1 MMPSSALQNYHCHY
15 SFFFFSTQNCFFLPR
30 AAGGRGQAQ
39 HPVPSEGCCTGP
51 SPLAHNRGTAVLP
64 RSLSLD
70 AAAAPGGLGC
80 APRTPTRPRLQ
91 VPAGEQVTRRW
102 PTGGPSPRALS
113 EPGWPTPS
121 HRPPPLG
128 RPLRVPGRRTPA
140 GTWGSW
146 RRPFR
151 EQGFQIQV
159 SFSPK
164 AYARYL
170 RYPCEWRR
178 KTKTQ
183 QSLSQMPVLLNI
195 RRLLNSL
202 DVRVSPTKQ
211 PF

>member
-15 SFFFFSTQNCFFLPR
+15 SFFFAFQLKTAFSSLEPRGRPGAGAAPRPPGGMMPHGSLPAR
-30 AAGGRGQAQ
+30 PQPEPGRGR
-39 HPVPSEGCCTGP
+39 S
-51 SPLAHNRGTAVLP
+51 SRG
-64 RSLSLD
+64 
-70 AAAAPGGLGC
+70 
-80 APRTPTRPRLQ
+80 TPTRPRLRT
-91 VPAGEQVTRRW
+91 PAGEQVTGRWPTGGGPRAVAHGPW
-102 PTGGPSPRALS
+102 PTGGPSPPALS
-113 EPGWPTPS
+113 EPGWPAPS
-121 HRPPPLG
+121 RPAARRPSAIPCGFLG
-128 RPLRVPGRRTPA
+128 G
-140 GTWGSW
+140 W

-159 SFSPK
+159 SFSPE
-164 AYARYL
+164 ACARDL
-170 RYPCEWRR
+170 RYPCEQRR